1 MSAVLLQ
8 LGAPQRGVHALEK
21 FFAFAE
27 KRALLPSLGV
37 GKLQALQV
45 RD

>member
-8 LGAPQRGVHALEK
+8 LGAPQHGVPSLEK

-27 KRALLPSLGV
+27 KRALLPS
-37 GKLQALQV
+37 
-45 RD
+45 